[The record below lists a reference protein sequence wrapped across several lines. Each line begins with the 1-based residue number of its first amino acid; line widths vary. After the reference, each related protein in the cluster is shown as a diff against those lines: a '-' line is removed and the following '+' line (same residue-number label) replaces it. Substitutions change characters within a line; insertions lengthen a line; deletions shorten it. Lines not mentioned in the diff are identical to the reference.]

1 VTPEEAMSVIRV
13 SVSIAL
19 ASVIGLSLG
28 LPLGAADD
36 PLVRAKEL
44 YRTAA
49 YDEALGILDGISD
62 SSPSATIEVNE
73 YRVFCLVALDRKD
86 DAKSAITALV
96 TADPSYQL
104 SEAQASPRVRAVF
117 KEVREALLPSIIQH
131 TYADAKAA
139 FDKKDPQAGAQ
150 FERVLTLLKD
160 PDLKPTP
167 ELTDLAVVAAAFRDL
182 SAARDAAAAPRAAA
196 PAAAPVVPSKPAE
209 PIVYRDGEP
218 NFTPAT
224 VINQALPTAVLPE
237 RRIYTGAVEVLIDE
251 TGKVLSAKMAMPIAG
266 AYDRQLIQTA
276 LNTWKYKPALKNGA
290 PARYTK
296 IVNVRVD
303 ARPACTTFENADCR
317 PANPK

>member
-1 VTPEEAMSVIRV
+1 
-13 SVSIAL
+13 
-19 ASVIGLSLG
+19 LG
-28 LPLGAADD
+28 LPLRAADD

-167 ELTDLAVVAAAFRDL
+167 ELTDLAVVAGCVPRFERGTRCSGSTKGGCARRCPRRPQQTRRTDRL
-182 SAARDAAAAPRAAA
+182 S
-196 PAAAPVVPSKPAE
+196 
-209 PIVYRDGEP
+209 
-218 NFTPAT
+218 
-224 VINQALPTAVLPE
+224 
-237 RRIYTGAVEVLIDE
+237 
-251 TGKVLSAKMAMPIAG
+251 
-266 AYDRQLIQTA
+266 
-276 LNTWKYKPALKNGA
+276 
-290 PARYTK
+290 
-296 IVNVRVD
+296 
-303 ARPACTTFENADCR
+303 
-317 PANPK
+317 

>member
-1 VTPEEAMSVIRV
+1 MSFIRV

-19 ASVIGLSLG
+19 ASVVALTID
-28 LPLGAADD
+28 PVVRAADD
-36 PLVRAKEL
+36 PLTRAKEL

-49 YDEALGILDGISD
+49 YDEALGVLDGISP
-62 SSPSATIEVNE
+62 SSPSVNAEINE

-117 KEVREALLPSIIQH
+117 KEVREALLPSIIQR

-139 FDKKDPQAGAQ
+139 FDRKDPAAAAQ

-167 ELTDLAVVAAAFRDL
+167 ELSDLAVVAAAFRDL
-182 SAARDAAAAPRAAA
+182 NTARAAAATA
-196 PAAAPVVPSKPAE
+196 PAPAAAAPVVASKPAE
-209 PIVYRDGEP
+209 PLVYRDGEP
-218 NFTPAT
+218 NFTPAAI
-224 VINQALPTAVLPE
+224 INQTIPTAVLPE
-237 RRIYTGAVEVLIDE
+237 RRIYNGAVEVLIDE
-251 TGKVLSAKMAMPIAG
+251 TGKVVSARMATPIFG

-276 LNTWKYKPALKNGA
+276 LNAWKYKPAQKNGA
-290 PARYTK
+290 PARYIK
-296 IVNVRVD
+296 VVNVRID
-303 ARPACTTFENADCR
+303 ARPACSTFINADCR
-317 PANPK
+317 PANQK

>member
-1 VTPEEAMSVIRV
+1 MSVIRV

-19 ASVIGLSLG
+19 ASVIGLSFGHHLT
-28 LPLGAADD
+28 AADD

-44 YRTAA
+44 YRSAA
-49 YDEALGILDGISD
+49 YDEALGVLDGISD
-62 SSPSATIEVNE
+62 SSPAATMEVNE

-160 PDLKPTP
+160 PDLKATP

-182 SAARDAAAAPRAAA
+182 SAAREAAAAPKPAA
-196 PAAAPVVPSKPAE
+196 PPAPVVASKPAE

-218 NFTPAT
+218 NFTAAT
-224 VINQALPTAVLPE
+224 VINQAVPTAVLPE
-237 RRIYTGAVEVLIDE
+237 RRIYAGAVEVLIDE
-251 TGKVLSAKMAMPIAG
+251 TGKVVSAKMATPIAA
-266 AYDRQLIQTA
+266 AYDRQLIQAA
-276 LNTWKYKPALKNGA
+276 LNWKYKPALKNGA
-290 PARYTK
+290 PARYIK
-296 IVNVRVD
+296 IVNVRID
-303 ARPACTTFENADCR
+303 ARPACTTFVSAECRAAD
-317 PANPK
+317 AK

>member
-1 VTPEEAMSVIRV
+1 MSVIRV
-13 SVSIAL
+13 SVSITL

-28 LPLGAADD
+28 LPLRAADD

-62 SSPSATIEVNE
+62 PSPSAATEVNE

-139 FDKKDPQAGAQ
+139 FDKKDPQASAQ

-167 ELTDLAVVAAAFRDL
+167 ELTDLAVVAGAFRDL
-182 SAARDAAAAPRAAA
+182 SAAREAAAAPKAA

-224 VINQALPTAVLPE
+224 VINQALPPAVLPE
-237 RRIYTGAVEVLIDE
+237 RRIYAGAVEVLIDE
-251 TGKVLSAKMAMPIAG
+251 TGKVVSARMAMPIAG
-266 AYDRQLIQTA
+266 AYDRQLVQTA
-276 LNTWKYKPALKNGA
+276 LNNWKYKPALKNGA
-290 PARYTK
+290 PARYIK
-296 IVNVRVD
+296 IVNVRID